1 MKKLTAVLV
10 LLSMLLTGCAQANQ
24 WEETAQADT
33 VVTSKCPPVK
43 PEKMDDYDPPEITG
57 MPVSFTVQEGKT
69 NFEKYKEDEFSQD
82 SRRNPFRCIDSLED
96 LYKRYVDAEIRYYDT
111 SGKSTALGGLLNF
124 EDVNPYDEAF
134 FEEYSLMPVYLVF
147 GSGGYTCN
155 IRAVTKENGTLK
167 VRLEIGKWRGES
179 TDAIVEELY
188 CIEVP
193 KEEIA
198 DCTEFKLDVYYY
210 ERWG

>member
-1 MKKLTAVLV
+1 MKKLTAVFV

-82 SRRNPFRCIDSLED
+82 SRGKPLQCIDSLEE
-96 LYKRYVDAEIRYYDT
+96 LNKRFVDADIRFYDT
-111 SGKSTALGGLLNF
+111 SGESKAPGGLTF

-134 FEEYSLMPVYLVF
+134 FKEYSLMPVYLIF
-147 GSGGYTCN
+147 GSGGNGTE
-155 IRAVTKENGTLK
+155 ISDITKENGKLT
-167 VRLEIGKWRGES
+167 VWLEISDWQGM
-179 TDAIVEELY
+179 TTCAIEEQLY

-198 DCTEFKLDVYYY
+198 DCTTFELNAYTYKVW
-210 ERWG
+210 EK